1 MATLTRIDIRI
12 DEGKKR
18 VIAKAAELNGQ
29 NLSQYIMSVVWP
41 DAESRVNED
50 TRIKLSSRDWK
61 QFCERLD
68 APARDL
74 PSLRKLL
81 NGPSRFQHD

>member
-12 DEGKKR
+12 DEIKKQ

-29 NLSQYIMSVVWP
+29 NLTQYIMSIVWP
-41 DAESRVNED
+41 EAEKRVNQD

-68 APARDL
+68 APTRDL
-74 PSLRKLL
+74 PELKKLL
-81 NGPSRFQHD
+81 NRPSRFKA